1 MAFDPDRLRQ
11 LRFPVLAHSY
21 TPRDCILYAL
31 GIGYGDDPLDGDQL
45 AFLYEEGLK
54 VAPTFASTVAYPGFW
69 YRDLDTGLDAARVV
83 HLAEEIELHTP
94 LPPAGRMVAEGGVVR
109 VDDLGAGRGALVV
122 SQRVIRDA
130 AHGHPFATVTQTA
143 LARGDGGFDGPG
155 GSTSRRTRPEFVL
168 PNRAPDFA
176 MRLATSPRAALI
188 FRLSG
193 DINPLHIDPAA
204 ALGAGF
210 PRPLLHG
217 LATYGA
223 AGRALV
229 ATVCE
234 GRPERLVRMDAQFT
248 APVFPGDAVKVEIW
262 AEGPKAMFRALVDE
276 RVVLDRGRAELGPN
290 PEGAT
295 L

>member
-45 AFLYEEGLK
+45 SFLNEEGLK
-54 VAPTFASTVAYPGFW
+54 VAQTFASMVAYPGFW

-83 HLAEEIELHTP
+83 HLAEEIELHAP

-109 VDDLGAGRGALVV
+109 VEDLGAARGALVV
-122 SQRVIRDA
+122 SRRVIRDE
-130 AHGHPFATVTQTA
+130 AHGYPFAT
-143 LARGDGGFDGPG
+143 G
-155 GSTSRRTRPEFVL
+155 GSTSRRPRPEVVL
-168 PNRAPDFA
+168 PDRPPDFA
-176 MRLATSPRAALI
+176 MRRATSPRAALI

-210 PRPLLHG
+210 PEPILHG

-262 AEGPKAMFRALVDE
+262 AEGAKAMFRALVDE
-276 RVVLDRGRAELGPN
+276 RVVLDRGRAELRPN